1 MYTTLLTIHNLLR
14 WVVLIAGL
22 VTVIRAISGLSKSRS
37 ETANPPERGLDR
49 AGLIY
54 TVSFDLQVLVG
65 LILFFAVSPIT
76 TRALSDFAAAMGNT
90 LMRYFTVEH
99 SLMMLVALALA
110 HVGRALS
117 RRAVDDRAKFRR
129 AAIWY
134 TLSLVLMLVAIPWP
148 FLEPGRPLFRLFGL
162 DF

>member
-1 MYTTLLTIHNLLR
+1 MYTAFLTIHNLLR

-22 VTVIRAISGLSKSRS
+22 MTVIRAFAGLSG
-37 ETANPPERGLDR
+37 NR
-49 AGLIY
+49 AWQRADDQTGLIY
-54 TVSFDLQVLVG
+54 TAAFDLQILVG

-99 SLMMLVALALA
+99 SLLMLVAVVLA
-110 HVGRALS
+110 HVGRSLS
-117 RRAVDDRAKFRR
+117 RRAPTDRAKFRR
-129 AAIWY
+129 AAIWF
-134 TLSLVLMLVAIPWP
+134 TLSLILTLVAIPWP
-148 FLEPGRPLFRLFGL
+148 FLDPGRPLFRLFGL